1 MKSNDPVFMCSLIH
15 TSNKRKRLGYVN
27 PNLINQIELNPQINE
42 NNLKYRNM
50 RSKSKIA
57 VKKNSH
63 NDKRVVATTYIGR
76 TMLRWQ
82 HKACIMAPYN
92 FK

>member
-1 MKSNDPVFMCSLIH
+1 M
-15 TSNKRKRLGYVN
+15 RLN
-27 PNLINQIELNPQINE
+27 
-42 NNLKYRNM
+42 
-50 RSKSKIA
+50 SKIA

-63 NDKRVVATTYIGR
+63 NDKRVVAATYIGR

-82 HKACIMAPYN
+82 HKPCIMAPYN

>member
-1 MKSNDPVFMCSLIH
+1 MCILIH
-15 TSNKRKRLGYVN
+15 TSDDSKRLGYVN
-27 PNLINQIELNPQINE
+27 PNLINQIKLNPQINE
-42 NNLKYRNM
+42 NNVKYKNIRL
-50 RSKSKIA
+50 KSKIA
-57 VKKNSH
+57 VKKKLT
-63 NDKRVVATTYIGR
+63 NDKRVAAATYIGG

>member
-1 MKSNDPVFMCSLIH
+1 M
-15 TSNKRKRLGYVN
+15 N

-42 NNLKYRNM
+42 NNPKYKNM
-50 RSKSKIA
+50 RPKSKIA
-57 VKKNSH
+57 VKKKLT
-63 NDKRVVATTYIGR
+63 NDKRVVAATYFGR
-76 TMLRWQ
+76 AVLWWQ